1 MAWPHAGCFL
11 ELSYS
16 ELTMVLWNKVIT
28 SISHKLGNMPKVMV
42 TQLSGS
48 KAGNFFQVSDFKSI
62 AVLLAVWY
70 KEENMGAVNAQWTV
84 KPFARV
90 C

>member
-1 MAWPHAGCFL
+1 M
-11 ELSYS
+11 
-16 ELTMVLWNKVIT
+16 
-28 SISHKLGNMPKVMV
+28 
-42 TQLSGS
+42 QLSGS
-48 KAGNFFQVSDFKSI
+48 KAGNIFQVSDFKSI